1 MSVFKNATTR
11 VQKINE
17 PMLVVGLGG
26 TGLDGLLHIKDTF
39 ARRFVLPRDAQGNV
53 LSVPSRTAYLEIDT
67 DSTDMEN
74 HCNGTKLDPGEFVDL
89 TVQGLPAM
97 LGATTFLK
105 PYQRE
110 WLQERYQTDFLNGAG
125 AIRQVGRLLLMI
137 KAEAVYNKLK
147 GIITQLVTTKDPSV
161 RLPSLSIVIVAGIAG
176 GTGSGTFLDVPYLIR
191 HIMDNYFG
199 GIHCSITGYI
209 VTPDVSIARAAA
221 DGTAQG
227 RILASNGFAALKEL
241 DYWMGADK
249 HKHEYIQQY
258 APEVKVD
265 WSKKRPYDDV
275 ILLSSYNADGSRIAN
290 PYDVDM
296 NLIAESQLN
305 FMAYEKVDAP
315 TPGTTEAA
323 AITGV
328 ARNSGDFTYRKHKSN
343 VDKMVEV
350 MDKPFPS
357 NYCYMAVGA
366 FATDPQQDEMVDYEA
381 SLVMN
386 NIAAMA
392 TREPDLES
400 NEVQLL
406 GEEIV
411 PLKGRYTQVKA
422 AVRLPDWEVVAQTP
436 TMSAANDFR
445 ATREEYHTEK
455 LDKWRKQIV
464 VKSMKNSFFGD
475 PDVADDNGFIQECW
489 MRFCNK
495 VQEIIKSMVKGSYYL
510 EKMLLDEEKG
520 LVHWLDQR
528 IKQADGDVANAEQ
541 DIANH
546 IETAKSYYSKVLNPS
561 LIDRGMEATT
571 PKSAPFGRYMST
583 CADIYEATRK
593 CEYGRQLSE
602 MLKAFKA
609 MVDGY
614 ARYSLHAYN
623 ECVLELNAQLSGADK
638 AANTTGTLVDFAQL
652 RSSIQNRFNE
662 LNDEDGMS
670 KQLLSAIAEQSVNYT
685 GERTVANARAEKTRF
700 RSDIENFIN
709 KAFKQ
714 LNEVNL
720 DNMLQIAVGATATAA
735 DKEREVLN
743 HWAPKLHGAAT
754 PMFASR
760 AAMINEPVVYY
771 GYVSIP
777 QDAPSFINGI
787 GQYASINNINVTQKQ
802 SSVTERVFWLQTMN
816 GLPLCRYAEL
826 ERFEREYEARVA
838 NGDKGLHLEG
848 VDTGARMNWQR
859 LPSPLPHKLMGVP
872 VPAHEAE
879 VMNEA
884 AELLKKA
891 IEYGMLDID
900 KVDKKYTLRIL
911 QTASHHVPSEDDF
924 ADMMTA
930 LKAGD
935 GQDGVQENAEYWQGQ
950 IAKAD
955 ALRNSGASEG
965 EMVDGAYEKFAPVRH
980 FTTDDY
986 QQRAGMTREEQARVA
1001 ANIALLIEDLVI
1013 FTLSR
1018 RPYTVM
1024 QIKRQLGFFEE
1035 INAYKAECQKKL
1047 NAISGASAVRME
1059 ATAYAPKVA
1068 MLMMYKLVTYK
1079 LGKGYIFQ
1087 DSEYHPEGITLFKP
1101 GSDVSPETVK
1111 YARDVLLVEYLNSL
1125 EEYGDKELMHE
1136 LLEQRENSLE
1146 DLSEAELLAMKERC
1160 QELAAK
1166 WQKSVKELRANARLF
1181 SKKDLDYY
1189 CDVYSAMEMTV
1200 STRADEIE

>member
-26 TGLDGLLHIKDTF
+26 TGLDGLLRIKDTF
-39 ARRFVLPRDAQGNV
+39 ARRFVLPRDEQGNI
-53 LSVPSRTAYLEIDT
+53 LSAPSRTAYLEIDT
-67 DSTDMEN
+67 DSADKEK
-74 HCNGTKLDPGEFVDL
+74 HCNGTKLDPGEFIDL

-97 LGATTFLK
+97 LANPAFLK
-105 PYQRE
+105 PYQHE
-110 WLQERYQTDFLNGAG
+110 WLQERYTSDFINGAG
-125 AIRQVGRLLLMI
+125 GVRQAGRLLFML
-137 KAEAVYNKLK
+137 KAEQVYLKLK
-147 GIITQLVTTKDPSV
+147 SFISNLLAIKPGEVTFQSISV
-161 RLPSLSIVIVAGIAG
+161 VIVAGISG
-176 GTGSGTFLDVPYLIR
+176 GTGSGTFLDVPYMIR
-191 HIMDNYFG
+191 HIMANHFSG
-199 GIHCSITGYI
+199 FNCSITGYI

-221 DGTAQG
+221 DGTSQG
-227 RILASNGFAALKEL
+227 RILAGNGFAALKEL
-241 DYWMGADK
+241 DYWMGSDR

-258 APEVKVD
+258 AADVLVNWAD
-265 WSKKRPYDDV
+265 SHPYDDV
-275 ILLSSYNADGSRIAN
+275 VLLSSYNADGSMISNA
-290 PYDVDM
+290 YDVVM
-296 NLIAESQLN
+296 ELIAENQLN
-305 FMAYEKVDAP
+305 YMAYENPASGVQA
-315 TPGTTEAA
+315 GTNA
-323 AITGV
+323 
-328 ARNSGDFTYRKHKSN
+328 FTYRSHKVN
-343 VDKMVEV
+343 VFGQIDV
-350 MDKPFPS
+350 MDKPYPS
-357 NYCYMAVGA
+357 NYVYTAIGA

-381 SLVMN
+381 SLVMS
-386 NIAAMA
+386 NIASMA
-392 TREPDLES
+392 SREPDLES

-495 VQEIIKSMVKGSYYL
+495 VQEIIKSMVKGPYYL

-623 ECVLELNAQLSGADK
+623 DCVLELNAQLSGADR

-685 GERTVANARAEKTRF
+685 GERTVANAQAEKVRF
-700 RSDIENFIN
+700 RTAIEGFIN
-709 KAFKQ
+709 EAFQQ
-714 LNEVNL
+714 LNAVNL
-720 DNMLQIAVGATATAA
+720 DNMLQIAVGPTATPVDKVNEVINTWGPRLKESAA
-735 DKEREVLN
+735 
-743 HWAPKLHGAAT
+743 
-754 PMFASR
+754 PMFASHP
-760 AAMINEPVVYY
+760 AMANDAVVNY
-771 GYVSIP
+771 GYVSVP
-777 QDAPSFINGI
+777 LNAPSFIDGIEQYAAINGI
-787 GQYASINNINVTQKQ
+787 KVTQKQ

-816 GLPLCRYAEL
+816 GLPLCRYSML
-826 ERFEREYEARVA
+826 DRFETEYEARLA
-838 NGDKGLHLEG
+838 SGDKGLHLEG
-848 VDTGARMNWQR
+848 TDTGARMNWQC
-859 LPSPLPHKLMGVP
+859 LPSPLPHALMGTTA
-872 VPAHEAE
+872 PAHEAE
-879 VMNEA
+879 VQA
-884 AELLKKA
+884 DATTALRKA
-891 IEYGMLDID
+891 MEYGMLEIN
-900 KVDKKYTLRIL
+900 KTNKEYTLHML
-911 QTASHHVPSEDDF
+911 QTAEHHMPSVDDF
-924 ADMMTA
+924 ADMMDKLRENDA
-930 LKAGD
+930 KD
-935 GQDGVQENAEYWQGQ
+935 EVQESAEYWQGQ
-950 IAKAD
+950 ISKAD
-955 ALRNSGASEG
+955 SLRSSGNVSTETVG
-965 EMVDGAYEKFAPVRH
+965 GAYEKFAPARH

-986 QQRAGMTREEQARVA
+986 QKRAGMTREEQARVA

-1087 DSEYHPEGITLFKP
+1087 DSEYHPEGIALFKP